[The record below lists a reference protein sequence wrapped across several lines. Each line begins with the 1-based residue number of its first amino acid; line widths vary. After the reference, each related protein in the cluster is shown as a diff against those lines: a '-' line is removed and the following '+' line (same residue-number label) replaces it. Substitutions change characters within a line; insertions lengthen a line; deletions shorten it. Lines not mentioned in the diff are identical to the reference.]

1 MAKYEEIKS
10 KLDSSLNDNSKPWTK
25 FLQLAEEKTN
35 VPRLYLFGG
44 KFPILDGRQAEYICV
59 YIPRL
64 GREYSVHFSRSTS
77 LIRMHTHKH

>member
-44 KFPILDGRQAEYICV
+44 KFSILNASRQNIFLCIIPGWDVNILYIFQGQ
-59 YIPRL
+59 R
-64 GREYSVHFSRSTS
+64 R
-77 LIRMHTHKH
+77 